1 MAVLSLTPRQAR
13 IGLDLFTG
21 AMVVS
26 VAVALAG
33 LTWRI
38 AGHAGTGAITVP
50 SGTSGP
56 AVAPDIGAAVALAPF
71 GKPSVSEAGQPTAL
85 PLELKG
91 VIAASPAELSTA
103 FIAVS
108 GQPAKAF
115 KVGDTINGATV
126 QSILRDRVILANG
139 GRNEFLAFPDP
150 TLTPEQRQAAA
161 AGQPAAPAPSA
172 PLVPGA
178 VPAGGPPPVR
188 SAPPAPAAA
197 PPQAAVAGILQR
209 FDATPVQGGYRIGD
223 NGPPGMVAGDVIQ
236 SVNGT
241 ALSDASAAQGA
252 FAAAQASGSAQIQ
265 VLRDGKRLTLTVPL
279 R

>member
-1 MAVLSLTPRQAR
+1 MTGLTLTPRQAR
-13 IGLDLFTG
+13 IGLNLFTG

-71 GKPSVSEAGQPTAL
+71 GKPSVSEAGQATGL

-91 VIAASPAELSTA
+91 VIAAGPGDLSSA
-103 FIAVS
+103 FISVS
-108 GQPAKAF
+108 GQPAKAY
-115 KVGDTINGATV
+115 KVGDNINGATV

-150 TLTPEQRQAAA
+150 TLTPEQRLAAA
-161 AGQPAAPAPSA
+161 SGQPAAAPVNAVTA
-172 PLVPGA
+172 PGT
-178 VPAGGPPPVR
+178 PPPIR
-188 SAPPAPAAA
+188 TAPGAPPAPA
-197 PPQAAVAGILQR
+197 PPQASVGSLLQR
-209 FDATPVQGGYRIGD
+209 FDATQVQGGYRIGD

-241 ALSDASAAQGA
+241 SLSDPAAAQGA
-252 FAAAQASGSAQIQ
+252 FAAAQANGTAQIQ
-265 VLRDGKRLTLTVPL
+265 ILRDGKRITLTVPL

>member
-1 MAVLSLTPRQAR
+1 MAVLTLTPRQAR
-13 IGLDLFTG
+13 IGLNLFTG

-50 SGTSGP
+50 TGGSGP
-56 AVAPDIGAAVALAPF
+56 AMVPDIAAAVALAPF
-71 GKPSVSEAGQPTAL
+71 GKAAASEAGQATSL

-91 VIAASPAELSTA
+91 VIAASPSELSTA
-103 FIAVS
+103 FISVS
-108 GQPAKAF
+108 GQPPKTY
-115 KVGDTINGATV
+115 KVGDAIEGATI
-126 QSILRDRVILANG
+126 QAILPERVILASG
-139 GRNEFLAFPDP
+139 GRSEFLAFPDP

-161 AGQPAAPAPSA
+161 AGRPAAPAANPVTA
-172 PLVPGA
+172 PGA
-178 VPAGGPPPVR
+178 PPPAR
-188 SAPPAPAAA
+188 TPSAPPAPAAA
-197 PPQAAVAGILQR
+197 PPQATVAGILQR
-209 FDATPVQGGYRIGD
+209 FDATPVSGGYRIGD

-241 ALSDASAAQGA
+241 SLSDPTAAQGA

-265 VLRDGKRLTLTVPL
+265 VLRDGKRLTLTLPL

>member
-1 MAVLSLTPRQAR
+1 MTALTLTPRQAR

-26 VAVALAG
+26 VAIALAG

-50 SGTSGP
+50 SGSTGP

-71 GKPSVSEAGQPTAL
+71 GKPSVSEAGQATSL
-85 PLELKG
+85 PFELKG

-103 FIAVS
+103 FISVS
-108 GQPAKAF
+108 GQPAKAY
-115 KVGDTINGATV
+115 KIGDNINGATI

-161 AGQPAAPAPSA
+161 ANQAPAPSV

-178 VPAGGPPPVR
+178 APAGGPPPAR
-188 SAPPAPAAA
+188 TAPSA

-209 FDATPVQGGYRIGD
+209 FDASPAPGGYRIGE

-241 ALSDASAAQGA
+241 SLSDASAAQGA

>member
-13 IGLDLFTG
+13 IGLDLLTG

-26 VAVALAG
+26 VAIALAG

-50 SGTSGP
+50 SGRTGP
-56 AVAPDIGAAVALAPF
+56 AVAPDIAPAVALAPF
-71 GKPSVSEAGQPTAL
+71 GKPSVDEAGQATGL

-91 VIAASPAELSTA
+91 VIAAIPASLSTA

-108 GQPAKAF
+108 GQPAQPF
-115 KVGDTINGATV
+115 HVGDNVNGATI
-126 QSILRDRVILANG
+126 QSILRDRVILGNG
-139 GRNEFLAFPDP
+139 GRNEYLAFPDP
-150 TLTPEQRQAAA
+150 SLTPAQRQAAA
-161 AGQPAAPAPSA
+161 AQG
-172 PLVPGA
+172 
-178 VPAGGPPPVR
+178 
-188 SAPPAPAAA
+188 PAPAATTSAGGA
-197 PPQAAVAGILQR
+197 PVAAAAPAAPVASVSGILQR
-209 FDATPVQGGYRIGD
+209 FDATPVSGGYRIGD

-241 ALSDASAAQGA
+241 PLSDTTAAQGA

-265 VLRDGKRLTLTVPL
+265 ILRDGKRLTLTVPL

>member
-1 MAVLSLTPRQAR
+1 MTALTLTPRQAR
-13 IGLDLFTG
+13 IGLNLFTG
-21 AMVVS
+21 AVVVS

-71 GKPSVSEAGQPTAL
+71 GESSVSEAGQATAL

-91 VIAASPAELSTA
+91 VIAASPAELSSA
-103 FIAVS
+103 FISVS
-108 GQPAKAF
+108 GQPAKAY
-115 KVGDTINGATV
+115 KVGDNINGATI
-126 QSILRDRVILANG
+126 QAILRDRVILANG

-161 AGQPAAPAPSA
+161 SGQPVAAPANPVTAPVGAPPSRT
-172 PLVPGA
+172 PG
-178 VPAGGPPPVR
+178 
-188 SAPPAPAAA
+188 APPAPPPA
-197 PPQAAVAGILQR
+197 PPQANMAGILQR
-209 FDATPVQGGYRIGD
+209 FDASPVQGGYRIGE

-241 ALSDASAAQGA
+241 SLSDPTAAQGA

>member
-1 MAVLSLTPRQAR
+1 MTGLTLTPRQAR
-13 IGLDLFTG
+13 IGLNLFTG

-50 SGTSGP
+50 SGASGP

-71 GKPSVSEAGQPTAL
+71 GKPSVSEAGQATSL

-91 VIAASPAELSTA
+91 VIAAGPGELSSA
-103 FIAVS
+103 FISIS
-108 GQPAKAF
+108 GQPAKAY
-115 KVGDTINGATV
+115 KVGDNINGATI

-161 AGQPAAPAPSA
+161 QGQPAPAPANPVTA
-172 PLVPGA
+172 PPGAPPIRTVPGA
-178 VPAGGPPPVR
+178 PPPPAG
-188 SAPPAPAAA
+188 
-197 PPQAAVAGILQR
+197 PPQASVGSILQR
-209 FDATPVQGGYRIGD
+209 FDASPVQGGYRIGD

-241 ALSDASAAQGA
+241 SLSDPAAAQGA
-252 FAAAQASGSAQIQ
+252 FAAAQANGTAQIQ
-265 VLRDGKRLTLTVPL
+265 ILRDGKRITLAVPL

>member
-1 MAVLSLTPRQAR
+1 MAALTLTPRQAR
-13 IGLDLFTG
+13 IGLNLFTG

-50 SGTSGP
+50 TGSNGP
-56 AVAPDIGAAVALAPF
+56 AMAPDIAAAVALAPF
-71 GKPSVSEAGQPTAL
+71 GKAPASEAGQATGL

-91 VIAASPAELSTA
+91 VIAASPSALSTA
-103 FIAVS
+103 FISVS
-108 GQPAKAF
+108 GQPPKTY
-115 KVGDTINGATV
+115 KPGDAIEGATI
-126 QSILRDRVILANG
+126 QAILPDRVILASG
-139 GRNEFLAFPDP
+139 GRSEFLAFPDP

-161 AGQPAAPAPSA
+161 
-172 PLVPGA
+172 
-178 VPAGGPPPVR
+178 
-188 SAPPAPAAA
+188 
-197 PPQAAVAGILQR
+197 PPQATVAGILQR
-209 FDATPVQGGYRIGD
+209 FDATPVSGGYRIGD

-241 ALSDASAAQGA
+241 SLSDPTAAQGA

-265 VLRDGKRLTLTVPL
+265 VLRDGKRLTLTLPL

>member
-1 MAVLSLTPRQAR
+1 MASFTLTQRQAR
-13 IGLDLFTG
+13 IGIDLFTG

-26 VAVALAG
+26 VAIALAG

-56 AVAPDIGAAVALAPF
+56 AVAPDIGPAVALAPF
-71 GKPSVSEAGQPTAL
+71 GKPSVSEAGQPTSL

-91 VIAASPAELSTA
+91 VIAASPAALSSA
-103 FIAVS
+103 FISVS

-115 KVGDTINGATV
+115 KVGDTINGASI
-126 QSILRDRVILANG
+126 QAILRDRVILANG
-139 GRNEFLAFPDP
+139 GRSEFLAFPDP
-150 TLTPEQRQAAA
+150 TLTPEQRQAAQQGQA
-161 AGQPAAPAPSA
+161 ATAPANPVTAPAARSA
-172 PLVPGA
+172 G
-178 VPAGGPPPVR
+178 
-188 SAPPAPAAA
+188 APPAPVAA
-197 PPQAAVAGILQR
+197 PPAATVAGILQR
-209 FDATPVQGGYRIGD
+209 FDASPVQGGYRIGE

-241 ALSDASAAQGA
+241 SLSDPTAAQGA

>member
-1 MAVLSLTPRQAR
+1 MTALTLTPRQAR
-13 IGLDLFTG
+13 IGLNLFTG
-21 AMVVS
+21 AVVVS

-56 AVAPDIGAAVALAPF
+56 AVTPDIGAAVALAPF
-71 GKPSVSEAGQPTAL
+71 GKPSVSEAGQATAL

-91 VIAASPAELSTA
+91 VIAAGPGDLSSA
-103 FIAVS
+103 FISVS
-108 GQPAKAF
+108 GQPAKAY
-115 KVGDTINGATV
+115 KVGDNINGATI
-126 QSILRDRVILANG
+126 QAILRDRVILANG

-161 AGQPAAPAPSA
+161 AGQPAAAPANP
-172 PLVPGA
+172 VTTGPGT
-178 VPAGGPPPVR
+178 PPPAR
-188 SAPPAPAAA
+188 TPGAPPAPAPA
-197 PPQAAVAGILQR
+197 PPAATVAGILQR
-209 FDATPVQGGYRIGD
+209 FDASPVQGGYRIGD

-241 ALSDASAAQGA
+241 SLSDPAAAQGA
-252 FAAAQASGSAQIQ
+252 FAAAQANGNAQIQ
-265 VLRDGKRLTLTVPL
+265 ILRDGKRITLTVPL

>member
-1 MAVLSLTPRQAR
+1 MAALTLTPRQAR

-21 AMVVS
+21 AVVVS

-50 SGTSGP
+50 SGSTGP
-56 AVAPDIGAAVALAPF
+56 AVTPDIGAAVALAPF
-71 GKPSVSEAGQPTAL
+71 GKASVSEAGQATGL

-103 FIAVS
+103 FISIS
-108 GQPAKAF
+108 GQPAKAY
-115 KVGDTINGATV
+115 KPGDTINGATI

-139 GRNEFLAFPDP
+139 GRSEFLAFPDP
-150 TLTPEQRQAAA
+150 TMTPEQRQAAA
-161 AGQPAAPAPSA
+161 TGQAPAPLVSGAAPVGAPPPLVRTAPSA
-172 PLVPGA
+172 P
-178 VPAGGPPPVR
+178 
-188 SAPPAPAAA
+188 
-197 PPQAAVAGILQR
+197 PQATVAGVLQR
-209 FDATPVQGGYRIGD
+209 FDATPVSGGYRIGD
-223 NGPPGMVAGDVIQ
+223 NGPPGMMAGDVIQ

-241 ALSDASAAQGA
+241 PLSDTTAAQGA
-252 FAAAQASGSAQIQ
+252 FAAAQSSGSAQIQ
-265 VLRDGKRLTLTVPL
+265 VLRDGKRMTLTVPL

>member
-1 MAVLSLTPRQAR
+1 MAALTLTPRQAR

-21 AMVVS
+21 AVVVS

-50 SGTSGP
+50 SGSSGP

-71 GKPSVSEAGQPTAL
+71 GKPSISEAGQATTL

-91 VIAASPAELSTA
+91 VVAAGPAELSTA
-103 FIAVS
+103 FVSIS
-108 GQPAKAF
+108 GQPAKAY
-115 KVGDTINGATV
+115 KVGDTVNGATV
-126 QSILRDRVILANG
+126 QSILRDRIILANG

-161 AGQPAAPAPSA
+161 AGQPAPAPVAA
-172 PLVPGA
+172 PIAGSPPPQGNR
-178 VPAGGPPPVR
+178 PAGAPPPPM
-188 SAPPAPAAA
+188 SA
-197 PPQAAVAGILQR
+197 PPQATVGAILQR
-209 FDATPVQGGYRIGD
+209 FDATPVQGGYRIGE

-241 ALSDASAAQGA
+241 SLSDPTAAQGA

>member
-1 MAVLSLTPRQAR
+1 MTGLTLTPRQAR
-13 IGLDLFTG
+13 IGLNLFTG

-50 SGTSGP
+50 SGASGP

-71 GKPSVSEAGQPTAL
+71 GKPSVSEAGQATSL

-91 VIAASPAELSTA
+91 VIAAGPGELSSA
-103 FIAVS
+103 FISIS
-108 GQPAKAF
+108 GQPAKAY
-115 KVGDTINGATV
+115 KVGDNLNGATI

-161 AGQPAAPAPSA
+161 QGQPVPAPANPVTA
-172 PLVPGA
+172 PAGAPPIRTVPGA
-178 VPAGGPPPVR
+178 PPPPAG
-188 SAPPAPAAA
+188 
-197 PPQAAVAGILQR
+197 PPQASVGSILQR
-209 FDATPVQGGYRIGD
+209 FDASPVPGGYRIGD

-241 ALSDASAAQGA
+241 SLSDPAAAQGA
-252 FAAAQASGSAQIQ
+252 FAAAQANGNAQIQ
-265 VLRDGKRLTLTVPL
+265 ILRDGKRITLTVPL